1 MALAVAAVA
10 GAQTNNPAGPPV
22 SKSDYALTN
31 VRIVTAP
38 GKVIERGTVVFVDG
52 RITAVGANVTI
63 PAGVVRMD
71 LAGHTVFPGLID
83 AATSVG
89 LPNPMRPL
97 PTTADATAAPAGG
110 RVGSRRGCARCRPAT
125 RDVLVDRPRLQ
136 SCFLRSRRMPRRPT
150 CFNPLRQSSRRCARV
165 V

>member
-1 MALAVAAVA
+1 MVHRLVRALPLGFFVATAA
-10 GAQTNNPAGPPV
+10 ASAQTNNPAGPPV

-52 RITAVGANVTI
+52 RITAVGANVAI

-71 LAGHTVFPGLID
+71 LAGHTVFAGLID

-97 PTTADATAAPAGG
+97 PTMADATAAPAGRGGG
-110 RVGSRRGCARCRPAT
+110 RGGAGGRPAAGTRWFAARGASRAPRGRGGRRGGRH
-125 RDVLVDRPRLQ
+125 V
-136 SCFLRSRRMPRRPT
+136 PT
-150 CFNPLRQSSRRCARV
+150 E
-165 V
+165 